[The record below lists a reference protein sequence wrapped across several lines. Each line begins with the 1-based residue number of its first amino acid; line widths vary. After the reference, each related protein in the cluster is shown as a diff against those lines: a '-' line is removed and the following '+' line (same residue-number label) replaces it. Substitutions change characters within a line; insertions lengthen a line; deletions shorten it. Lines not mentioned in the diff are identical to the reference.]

1 VGAPSLSAADAR
13 FLDGLADRLRT
24 AGLAPAA
31 VLWLASLRPLSFL
44 GSQLLHLATPLMDVM
59 VDGDGH
65 RRLARLLESR
75 ANLDRLL
82 HRLET
87 GGPAPRREA
96 AAP

>member
-1 VGAPSLSAADAR
+1 
-13 FLDGLADRLRT
+13 
-24 AGLAPAA
+24 
-31 VLWLASLRPLSFL
+31 
-44 GSQLLHLATPLMDVM
+44 MDVM